1 MDGGL
6 DPGPPDDE
14 PYSANRAMLPRS
26 LPAALDALER
36 DSLFRAKVGEVF
48 VDYFLRLKRNETG
61 RFAQWLKDAG
71 VQEGEEPTEWEQSE
85 YFDFF

>member
-1 MDGGL
+1 
-6 DPGPPDDE
+6 
-14 PYSANRAMLPRS
+14 MLPAS

-36 DSLFRAKVGEVF
+36 DPLFRTQVGDLF
-48 VDYFLRLKRNETG
+48 IDYFLRLKRNETG

-71 VQEGEEPTEWEQSE
+71 AQEGGDPTDWEQNE